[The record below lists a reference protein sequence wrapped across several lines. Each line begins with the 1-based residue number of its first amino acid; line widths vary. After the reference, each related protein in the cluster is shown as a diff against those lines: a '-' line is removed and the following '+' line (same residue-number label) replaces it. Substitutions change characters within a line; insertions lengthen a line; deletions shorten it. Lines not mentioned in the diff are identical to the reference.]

1 MKPLGGLNKTR
12 QMRENA
18 NALRGQEVAATV
30 HPKPNGSIIMA
41 LKGAASFIANKK
53 YGNVMSVLLHL
64 VEKEMD
70 SINGDEKL
78 SLRKR
83 FLMLDHCLGSYRAQ
97 LLWEYDTKF

>member
-1 MKPLGGLNKTR
+1 MKPLVGLNKTR

-30 HPKPNGSIIMA
+30 HPKPNGSVIMA
-41 LKGAASFIANKK
+41 LKGADSFIANKK
-53 YGNVMSVLLHL
+53 YGNAMIVLLHL

-78 SLRKR
+78 SLHKKISHVGSLLG
-83 FLMLDHCLGSYRAQ
+83 FL
-97 LLWEYDTKF
+97 